1 MVEAIILLSLTGW
14 FFWAFIGGGF
24 ARALDGSKIEW
35 LALTIS
41 FIFIIII
48 LPIILIFIL

>member
-1 MVEAIILLSLTGW
+1 MTEVIILLSLTGW

-24 ARALDGSKIEW
+24 ARALDGNKIEW